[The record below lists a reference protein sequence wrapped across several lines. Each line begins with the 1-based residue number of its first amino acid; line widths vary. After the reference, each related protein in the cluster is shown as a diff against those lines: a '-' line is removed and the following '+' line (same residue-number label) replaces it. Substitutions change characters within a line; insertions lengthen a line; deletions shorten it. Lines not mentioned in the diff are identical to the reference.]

1 MITPLQQLIC
11 LNINDK
17 SGFSLL
23 FLETNYCKNEI
34 IRKQKHSNGKT
45 KHKTID
51 GNLQKPTTYILQQRS
66 VVKMYFIIMINLEIK
81 KTK

>member
-1 MITPLQQLIC
+1 M
-11 LNINDK
+11 
-17 SGFSLL
+17 L

-51 GNLQKPTTYILQQRS
+51 RTLQKPTTYILQQRS

-81 KTK
+81 KKTNNLSAYWEKPVVKSITPTL

>member
-1 MITPLQQLIC
+1 MENRC
-11 LNINDK
+11 LFIVKSMNENIAISRN
-17 SGFSLL
+17 
-23 FLETNYCKNEI
+23 NYCKNEI

-51 GNLQKPTTYILQQRS
+51 RNLQKPTTYILQQRS
-66 VVKMYFIIMINLEIK
+66 VVKMYFIILINLEIK